1 MMDRLPFEQ
10 DLPELLEAVSPA
22 LAAVRVHPA
31 RTQPERAAY
40 AVWQREAAEHA
51 PVRNMSEAAPETGTV
66 FSRPDPAALYAGP
79 GAEDLSREIERDAR
93 RFQAN

>member
-10 DLPELLEAVSPA
+10 DLPELLEAVSSA
-22 LAAVRVHPA
+22 LAAVRVRPA
-31 RTQPERAAY
+31 QPERARAF

-51 PVRNMSEAAPETGTV
+51 PVRSMPEAAPGTEIV
-66 FSRPDPAALYAGP
+66 FSRPDPAALPAGP
-79 GAEDLSREIERDAR
+79 SAEELSREIERDAR

>member
-1 MMDRLPFEQ
+1 MLNPLAFEQ
-10 DLPELLEAVSPA
+10 DRPELLEAVSSA
-22 LAAVRVHPA
+22 LAAVRVRPA
-31 RTQPERAAY
+31 QPERAAY

-51 PVRNMSEAAPETGTV
+51 PVRSMSEAASESGTV
-66 FSRPDPAALYAGP
+66 FSRLDPAALYAGP

>member
-22 LAAVRVHPA
+22 LAAVRVRPAQREQA
-31 RTQPERAAY
+31 RTF
-40 AVWQREAAEHA
+40 AVWQREAAA
-51 PVRNMSEAAPETGTV
+51 QTAVQSVPEAAPGTEIV
-66 FSRPDPAALYAGP
+66 FSRPDPAALPAGP
-79 GAEDLSREIERDAR
+79 SAEELSREIERDAR

>member
-40 AVWQREAAEHA
+40 AVWQREAAA
-51 PVRNMSEAAPETGTV
+51 QTAVQSVPETAPGAEIV
-66 FSRPDPAALYAGP
+66 FSRPDPAALPAGP
-79 GAEDLSREIERDAR
+79 SAEELSREIERDAR

>member
-10 DLPELLEAVSPA
+10 DLPELLEAVSSA
-22 LAAVRVHPA
+22 LAAVRVRPA
-31 RTQPERAAY
+31 QPERARAF

-51 PVRNMSEAAPETGTV
+51 PVRSMPEAAPGAEIV
-66 FSRPDPAALYAGP
+66 FSRPDPAALPAGP
-79 GAEDLSREIERDAR
+79 SAEELSREIERDAR

>member
-22 LAAVRVHPA
+22 LAAVRVRPA
-31 RTQPERAAY
+31 QPERARAF

-51 PVRNMSEAAPETGTV
+51 PVRSMPEAAPWAEIV
-66 FSRPDPAALYAGP
+66 FSRPDPAALPAGP
-79 GAEDLSREIERDAR
+79 SAEELSREIERDAR

>member
-22 LAAVRVHPA
+22 LAAVRVRPA
-31 RTQPERAAY
+31 QPERARAF
-40 AVWQREAAEHA
+40 AVWQREAAA
-51 PVRNMSEAAPETGTV
+51 QTSVQSVPEAAPGAEIV
-66 FSRPDPAALYAGP
+66 FSRPDPAALPAGP
-79 GAEDLSREIERDAR
+79 SAEELSREIERDAR

>member
-1 MMDRLPFEQ
+1 MLNPLAFEQ
-10 DLPELLEAVSPA
+10 DRPELLEAVSSA
-22 LAAVRVHPA
+22 LAAVRVRPA
-31 RTQPERAAY
+31 QPERARAF

-51 PVRNMSEAAPETGTV
+51 PVRSMSEAASESGTV
-66 FSRPDPAALYAGP
+66 FSRLDPAALYAGP

>member
-31 RTQPERAAY
+31 QPERARAF

-51 PVRNMSEAAPETGTV
+51 PVRSMSEAAPETGTV
-66 FSRPDPAALYAGP
+66 FSRPDPADLNVGRS
-79 GAEDLSREIERDAR
+79 AEDLSREIERDAR

>member
-40 AVWQREAAEHA
+40 AVWRREAAA
-51 PVRNMSEAAPETGTV
+51 QSAVQSVPEAAPGAEIV
-66 FSRPDPAALYAGP
+66 FSRPDPAALPAGP
-79 GAEDLSREIERDAR
+79 SAEELSREIERDAR

>member
-22 LAAVRVHPA
+22 LAAVRVRPA
-31 RTQPERAAY
+31 QPERARAF

-51 PVRNMSEAAPETGTV
+51 PVRSMPEAAPGAEIV
-66 FSRPDPAALYAGP
+66 FSRPDPAALPAGP
-79 GAEDLSREIERDAR
+79 SAEELSREIERDAR

>member
-1 MMDRLPFEQ
+1 MLNPLAFEQ
-10 DLPELLEAVSPA
+10 DRPELLEAVSLA
-22 LAAVRVHPA
+22 LTDVRVHPA
-31 RTQPERAAY
+31 QREQTRTF

-51 PVRNMSEAAPETGTV
+51 PVRSMPEAAPETGTV